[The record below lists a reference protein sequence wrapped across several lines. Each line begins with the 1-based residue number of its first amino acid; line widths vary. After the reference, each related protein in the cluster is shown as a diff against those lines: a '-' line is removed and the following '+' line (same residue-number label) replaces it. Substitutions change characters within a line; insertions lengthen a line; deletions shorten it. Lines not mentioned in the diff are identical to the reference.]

1 MKKISLGI
9 SLLGLLILIVTLG
22 PIGFYQLNGLLQPK
36 LIDPTK
42 VSRIA
47 IFDESSVLAA
57 NDSNTVDYTNSKN
70 WFEGANT
77 NAVTS
82 SRVNYYTV
90 SVPSLNINNVTVEIN
105 GTDLKK
111 NAIQF
116 PGTAVPGT
124 YGNTVIFGHST
135 LPQLYRPGS
144 FLSEF
149 TPLPEIKKGAEIIIN
164 YDGVTYR
171 YVVRDTAVV
180 KPSQIEVLAQR
191 YDKYELTLITCVPL
205 GTYLNRFIARAEL
218 VNWLSLGLEYN

>member
-1 MKKISLGI
+1 MKKVSLGV
-9 SLLGLLILIVTLG
+9 SLLGLLILLFTLG
-22 PIGFYQLNGLLQPK
+22 PIGLYQLNGLLQPK

-47 IFDESSVLAA
+47 IFDESQVLG
-57 NDSNTVDYTNSKN
+57 VDYTNSKN

-77 NAVTS
+77 NSVTA
-82 SRVNYYTV
+82 SRVGYYTV
-90 SVPSLNINNVTVEIN
+90 SIPSLNINNISVEIN

-149 TPLPEIKKGAEIIIN
+149 TPLPEIKKGAEVVVN

-171 YVVRDTAVV
+171 YVVRDIAVV
-180 KPSQIEVLAQR
+180 KPDQIEVLAQR

-205 GTYLNRFIARAEL
+205 GTYIDRFVARAEL
-218 VNWLSLGLEYN
+218 VN